1 MNYNDYLN
9 LSEEDKQKF
18 NLSDISDEDK
28 FKFDCLST
36 RQSGYP
42 STDEWMRALIQKEL
56 DGQPEEWNKL
66 VCKRNQIKAK
76 YPKL

>member
-9 LSEEDKQKF
+9 LSEEEKQKF
-18 NLSDISDEDK
+18 NLSNISDKNK
-28 FKFDCLST
+28 FEFDCLST

-56 DGQPEEWNKL
+56 DGQPEEWDRL
-66 VCKRNQIKAK
+66 VRRRNQIKAK